1 MTGGGGAALD
11 DDDMGG
17 DGAAPDGDGATKLD
31 RGTMKALRRVQRR
44 LERYYD
50 LETTPNVVPFTLIAP
65 KGEREVLYVREVG
78 NDVEMALRVPLS
90 DGGASGAMPREPN
103 DAYLQLCEGVSH
115 FVYLAERVRVG
126 LPATQLEL
134 ELQAE
139 VDKFVL
145 LAFGGTGGVAV
156 GDSVDARGLHRRLY
170 GNVTYLHAPG
180 TEQGERY
187 RLANELA
194 ARLAARLLEREPDE
208 VRAILRR
215 FYRAGQRGKIEVVRA
230 A

>member
-1 MTGGGGAALD
+1 MT
-11 DDDMGG
+11 
-17 DGAAPDGDGATKLD
+17 DGRDAAPDGDGAGDAGGGVTTKLD

-44 LERYYD
+44 LERYYG
-50 LETTPNVVPFTLIAP
+50 LETTPNVVPFTSIARE
-65 KGEREVLYVREVG
+65 GEREVLYVREVG
-78 NDVEMALRVPLS
+78 DDVEMALRVPVN
-90 DGGASGAMPREPN
+90 DGGRTDPN

-145 LAFGGTGGVAV
+145 LAFGGGGD
-156 GDSVDARGLHRRLY
+156 GNVDTRRLHRRLY
-170 GNVTYLHAPG
+170 GNVTYLHPPG

-194 ARLAARLLEREPDE
+194 ARLAARLLERGAGEARE
-208 VRAILRR
+208 ILRR
-215 FYRAGQRGKIEVVRA
+215 FYRAGQTGKIEVVRA

>member
-1 MTGGGGAALD
+1 VTDAD
-11 DDDMGG
+11 VP
-17 DGAAPDGDGATKLD
+17 APDGGGTTTKLD
-31 RGTMKALRRVQRR
+31 RGTMMALRRVQRR

-50 LETTPNVVPFTLIAP
+50 LETTPNVVPFTSIAEA
-65 KGEREVLYVREVG
+65 GEREVLYVREVG
-78 NDVEMALRVPLS
+78 NDVEMALRVPVS
-90 DGGASGAMPREPN
+90 DGGTNGSTEPD

-145 LAFGGTGGVAV
+145 FAFGSGVA
-156 GDSVDARGLHRRLY
+156 SADARGLHRRLY
-170 GNVTYLHAPG
+170 TNMTYLHAAG

-194 ARLAARLLEREPDE
+194 ARLAARLLDRTTADA
-208 VRAILRR
+208 RGLLRR
-215 FYRAGQRGKIEVVRA
+215 FYRAGQAGKIELARA

>member
-1 MTGGGGAALD
+1 VTEGEGRTPDVEGT
-11 DDDMGG
+11 
-17 DGAAPDGDGATKLD
+17 APKLD
-31 RGTMKALRRVQRR
+31 RGTMMLLRRVQRR

-50 LETTPNVVPFTLIAP
+50 LETTPNVVPFTTIAEA
-65 KGEREVLYVREVG
+65 GEREVLYVREVG
-78 NDVEMALRVPLS
+78 NDVEMALRVPVT
-90 DGGASGAMPREPN
+90 DGGGNRGAQGAD

-145 LAFGGTGGVAV
+145 LTFGSGIAN
-156 GDSVDARGLHRRLY
+156 VDARGLHRRLY
-170 GNVTYLHAPG
+170 TNLTYLHAAG

-194 ARLAARLLEREPDE
+194 ARLASRLLERNAGEA
-208 VRAILRR
+208 RAILRR
-215 FYRAGQRGKIEVVRA
+215 FYRAGQTGKIEVARA

>member
-1 MTGGGGAALD
+1 VTDAA
-11 DDDMGG
+11 GTAG
-17 DGAAPDGDGATKLD
+17 EPGNESDGAGTTKLD
-31 RGTMKALRRVQRR
+31 RGMMKALRRVQRR

-50 LETTPNVVPFTLIAP
+50 LEATPNVVPFTSIAAD
-65 KGEREVLYVREVG
+65 GEREVLYLREVG
-78 NDVEMALRVPLS
+78 DDVEMALRVPVS
-90 DGGASGAMPREPN
+90 DGGGRVTEPD

-145 LAFGGTGGVAV
+145 LGL
-156 GDSVDARGLHRRLY
+156 VDGAASEGANARGLHRRLY

-194 ARLAARLLEREPDE
+194 ARLAARLLEREPGE
-208 VRAILRR
+208 ARAILRR

>member
-1 MTGGGGAALD
+1 MTAAGPSPEVDAGAD
-11 DDDMGG
+11 V
-17 DGAAPDGDGATKLD
+17 TKLD
-31 RGTMKALRRVQRR
+31 RGTMMALRRVQRR
-44 LERYYD
+44 LERYYG
-50 LETTPNVVPFTLIAP
+50 LETTPNVVPFTSLAQN
-65 KGEREVLYVREVG
+65 GEREVLYVREVG
-78 NDVEMALRVPLS
+78 DDVEMALRVPLRETS
-90 DGGASGAMPREPN
+90 RGAALC

-145 LAFGGTGGVAV
+145 LAFGSDGESTTG
-156 GDSVDARGLHRRLY
+156 ARGLHQRLY

-194 ARLAARLLEREPDE
+194 ARLASKLLERDATEA
-208 VRAILRR
+208 RALLRR

>member
-1 MTGGGGAALD
+1 VTGPDAPP
-11 DDDMGG
+11 
-17 DGAAPDGDGATKLD
+17 PDGQGDTLKLD
-31 RGTMKALRRVQRR
+31 RGTMKAVRRVQRR
-44 LERYYD
+44 LESYYG
-50 LETTPNVVPFTLIAP
+50 LETTPNVVPFTSIARD
-65 KGEREVLYVREVG
+65 GEREVLYVREIG
-78 NDVEMALRVPLS
+78 NDVEMALRVPAR
-90 DGGASGAMPREPN
+90 DGGEGNGPN

-145 LAFGGTGGVAV
+145 LAFGGGTGGEAV
-156 GDSVDARGLHRRLY
+156 NARGLHRRLY
-170 GNVTYLHAPG
+170 ANVTYLHAEG

-194 ARLAARLLEREPDE
+194 ARLAARVLERAPGEARE
-208 VRAILRR
+208 ILRR
-215 FYRAGQRGKIEVVRA
+215 FYRAGQTGKIEVVRA

>member
-1 MTGGGGAALD
+1 VTSD
-11 DDDMGG
+11 TRRT
-17 DGAAPDGDGATKLD
+17 DGEGTATRLD
-31 RGTMKALRRVQRR
+31 RGTMKVLRRVQRR
-44 LERYYD
+44 LETYYG
-50 LETTPNVVPFTLIAP
+50 LETTPNVVPFTSIARE
-65 KGEREVLYVREVG
+65 GEREVLYVREVG
-78 NDVEMALRVPLS
+78 NDVEMALRVPVS
-90 DGGASGAMPREPN
+90 DGIRARREPD

-145 LAFGGTGGVAV
+145 LAFGAGGEGTSNVR
-156 GDSVDARGLHRRLY
+156 SLHRRLY
-170 GNVTYLHAPG
+170 GNVTYLHAAG

-194 ARLAARLLEREPDE
+194 ARLAARLLERNAGEA
-208 VRAILRR
+208 RAILRK
-215 FYRAGQRGKIEVVRA
+215 FYRAGQMGKIEVVRA

>member
-1 MTGGGGAALD
+1 MNGTGPTPDATGAE
-11 DDDMGG
+11 
-17 DGAAPDGDGATKLD
+17 TKLD

-44 LERYYD
+44 LESYYG
-50 LETTPNVVPFTLIAP
+50 LETTPNVVPFTSIARE
-65 KGEREVLYVREVG
+65 GEREVLYVREVG
-78 NDVEMALRVPLS
+78 NDVEMALRVPVS
-90 DGGASGAMPREPN
+90 DGARTAPD

-145 LAFGGTGGVAV
+145 LAFGGA
-156 GDSVDARGLHRRLY
+156 GDGNVDARGLHRRLY

-194 ARLAARLLEREPDE
+194 ARLAARLLERDASEA
-208 VRAILRR
+208 RALLRR

>member
-1 MTGGGGAALD
+1 VNDDGPAQGATE
-11 DDDMGG
+11 
-17 DGAAPDGDGATKLD
+17 TKLD
-31 RGTMKALRRVQRR
+31 RGTMMVLRRVQRR
-44 LERYYD
+44 LERYYG
-50 LETTPNVVPFTLIAP
+50 LETTPNVVPFTSIAEA
-65 KGEREVLYVREVG
+65 GEREVLYVREVG
-78 NDVEMALRVPLS
+78 NDVEMALRVPVS
-90 DGGASGAMPREPN
+90 DVGGNGGVTEPD

-145 LAFGGTGGVAV
+145 LAFGSGAGGE
-156 GDSVDARGLHRRLY
+156 SVNARGLHRRLY

-194 ARLAARLLEREPDE
+194 ARLAARLLEREPGE
-208 VRAILRR
+208 ARALLRR
-215 FYRAGQRGKIEVVRA
+215 FYRAGQMGKIEVVRA

>member
-1 MTGGGGAALD
+1 VT
-11 DDDMGG
+11 
-17 DGAAPDGDGATKLD
+17 DGEGPTPDGEGPTTKLD
-31 RGTMKALRRVQRR
+31 RGTMIMLRRVQRR
-44 LERYYD
+44 LERYYG
-50 LETTPNVVPFTLIAP
+50 LESTPNVVPFTTIAEA
-65 KGEREVLYVREVG
+65 GEREVLYVREVG
-78 NDVEMALRVPLS
+78 NDVEMALRVPVS
-90 DGGASGAMPREPN
+90 DGGSKGCAAEAG

-145 LAFGGTGGVAV
+145 LAFGSGVAN
-156 GDSVDARGLHRRLY
+156 VDARGLHRRLY
-170 GNVTYLHAPG
+170 TNLTYLHAAG

-194 ARLAARLLEREPDE
+194 ARLAARLLERDAGEA
-208 VRAILRR
+208 RQILQR
-215 FYRAGQRGKIEVVRA
+215 FYRAGQTGKIEVVRA

>member
-1 MTGGGGAALD
+1 VT
-11 DDDMGG
+11 
-17 DGAAPDGDGATKLD
+17 DGDGPPPDGGELRALD
-31 RGTMKALRRVQRR
+31 RGTMRAVRRVQRR
-44 LERYYD
+44 LERYYG
-50 LETTPNVVPFTLIAP
+50 LESTPNVVPFTSIAEA
-65 KGEREVLYVREVG
+65 GEREVLYVREVG
-78 NDVEMALRVPLS
+78 NDVEMALRVPVS
-90 DGGASGAMPREPN
+90 DGGATEPD

-145 LAFGGTGGVAV
+145 LAFGTGVLSA
-156 GDSVDARGLHRRLY
+156 DARGLHRRLY
-170 GNVTYLHAPG
+170 TNMTYLHAAG

-194 ARLAARLLEREPDE
+194 ARLAARVLERDAGDA
-208 VRAILRR
+208 RRILQR
-215 FYRAGQRGKIEVVRA
+215 FYRAGQMGKIEVVRA